1 VSDNKATHI
10 PPGVA
15 PIKLPIKITIRWAKM
30 KVVEKQKKDA
40 RITIRLSK
48 SDIYSLEQKM
58 AEAGYKAAGAFI
70 RDFVAN
76 NNTKPKVSSD
86 VVQIAR
92 ELMSLASMINA
103 EKSGSEL
110 LAKVK
115 HIAKINVGGVA

>member
-1 VSDNKATHI
+1 MK
-10 PPGVA
+10 
-15 PIKLPIKITIRWAKM
+15 TI
-30 KVVEKQKKDA
+30 VKQKKDA
-40 RITIRLSK
+40 RITIRLSE
-48 SDIYSLEQKM
+48 SDIEMLESKM
-58 AEAGYKAAGAFI
+58 AEAGYKIAGAFI

-76 NNTKPKVSSD
+76 GTVKPKVSND

-103 EKSGSEL
+103 EKPGSEL